1 MGAKIAM
8 SNRIVDEAYTRV
20 RSRFSDE
27 AWFSLPP
34 RALTDEIYKE
44 IRQID
49 AERAESLV
57 GPAPDDR
64 QRSAC
69 AA

>member
-1 MGAKIAM
+1 M
-8 SNRIVDEAYTRV
+8 SDRIVDEAYKRV

-34 RALTDEIYKE
+34 RTVTDEIYKE

-49 AERAESLV
+49 AERSQ
-57 GPAPDDR
+57 PA
-64 QRSAC
+64 
-69 AA
+69 AADHPTATLLRGAVAA